1 MKLVIVTDAWHP
13 QINGVVTTM
22 SRVVERAKERGF
34 TVEVI
39 DPAQF
44 STVPCP
50 RYEKEIR
57 LVTNPWRIVKL
68 LKRAQPDFVHIVTEG
83 PLGLAARLWLSSQR
97 IPYTSAYHTR
107 FPEYI
112 HQLWPFLSVELGY
125 SVLRRFHAGSRAV
138 FVSTDSMR
146 QELTQHGFDHLQLW
160 SRGVDAQLFHPDKR
174 LQGQL
179 QFAHLPRPWFTYVG
193 RVAPEKNL
201 DAFLRLDLPGSKI
214 VVGDGPARAQLQA
227 RYPDVHFA
235 GFHSGESLAQCFA
248 AADVFV
254 FPSRTD
260 TFGVV
265 LLEAMACGTPVAA
278 FPVTGPKDV
287 VVPGV
292 TGFLSDD
299 LRSAALQALELDR
312 NACRRHATG
321 FTWAR
326 AADILLDN
334 LAPINPPLR
343 SHPPS
348 GSHEATCCPD
358 ARVHPYS
365 VPGR

>member
-1 MKLVIVTDAWHP
+1 MKLAIVTDAWHP

-22 SRVVERAKERGF
+22 TRVVERAWARGL
-34 TVEVI
+34 EAHVI
-39 DPAQF
+39 EPSQF
-44 STVPCP
+44 RTVPCP

-57 LVTNPWRIVKL
+57 LAINPWRVPAL
-68 LKRAQPDFVHIVTEG
+68 LKKIRPHAVHIVTEG
-83 PLGLAARLWLSSQR
+83 PLGLAARLWLAQHR
-97 IPYTSAYHTR
+97 IPFTSAYHTR

-112 HQLWPFLSVELGY
+112 HNLWPFLSVELGY
-125 SVLRRFHAGSRAV
+125 RVLRRFHSASDAV

-146 QELTQHGFDHLQLW
+146 RELEQHGFGQLQPW

-174 LQGQL
+174 LRGQTL
-179 QFAHLPRPWFTYVG
+179 FAHLPRPWFTYVG

-201 DAFLRLDLPGSKI
+201 EAFLKLDLPGSKI
-214 VVGDGPARAQLQA
+214 IVGDGPARQPLQQ
-227 RYPDVHFA
+227 RFPHVHFA
-235 GFHSGESLAQCFA
+235 GFHSGDSLAGSFA

-278 FPVTGPKDV
+278 FPVTGPRDV
-287 VVPGV
+287 VVNGV
-292 TGFLSDD
+292 TGCLSED
-299 LRSAALQALELDR
+299 LRAAALQALDLDR
-312 NACRRHATG
+312 NSCRRHAVQ

-334 LAPINPPLR
+334 LARIPAGSVEQADGSLPLAALTQLR
-343 SHPPS
+343 S
-348 GSHEATCCPD
+348 AALTL
-358 ARVHPYS
+358 AR
-365 VPGR
+365 